1 MGFNMSQIER
11 AMQEAAGKADLLCF
25 GEAFLQGFDSLC
37 WDYEIDKDM
46 AVSLGSE
53 TMERLKQWTV
63 RYGIALLVGYIEKE
77 EDRLYSSCV
86 VIADGA
92 ILHNYR
98 RISKGWKEYTR
109 TDDHYREGDKTGTF
123 CFQDQDIRIALCG
136 DLWEAPERFQTDG
149 LLIWPIYVNYTVEDW
164 ERGYLQEYA
173 EQAAL
178 AAPDVLMV
186 DPLDDDPK
194 NHGGAFHFHD
204 GTVQQRIP
212 FDQEAMLIVDYKEDL

>member
-1 MGFNMSQIER
+1 MAFNMSQIER

-37 WDYEIDKDM
+37 WDYEIDKEM
-46 AVSLGSE
+46 AVSLESE
-53 TMERLKQWTV
+53 TMEQLKQWTV
-63 RYGIALLVGYIEKE
+63 RYRIALLVGYIEKE
-77 EDRLYSSCV
+77 ADRLYSSCV

-98 RISKGWKEYTR
+98 RISKGWKEYSR
-109 TDDHYREGDKTGTF
+109 TDDHYREGDVTGTF
-123 CFQDQDIRIALCG
+123 RFQDQDIMIALCG
-136 DLWEAPERFQTDG
+136 DLWEAPERFRTDG

-164 ERGYLQEYA
+164 EQGYLQEYA

-178 AAPDVLMV
+178 AAPDALMV
-186 DPLDDDPK
+186 DPLDDDPE
-194 NHGGAFHFHD
+194 NHGGAFCFHD
-204 GTVQQRIP
+204 GTIQQRIP

>member
-98 RISKGWKEYTR
+98 RIFKGWKEYTR
-109 TDDHYREGDKTGTF
+109 TDDHYREGDVTGTF
-123 CFQDQDIRIALCG
+123 RFHDQDIMIALCG

-164 ERGYLQEYA
+164 EQGYLQEYA